1 MEIKLKE
8 RLLRN
13 RTLPIMRDSGKA
25 YRKIIGMSSGNIAGI
40 SAGQIAYEQ
49 SRAYLAHI
57 AEIEIKRAQA
67 LVEAHR
73 LSLR

>member
-1 MEIKLKE
+1 MEIKLKK

-13 RTLPIMRDSGKA
+13 RTLPITSDSGKA
-25 YRKIIGMSSGNIAGI
+25 HRRINGITSGNIAGI
-40 SAGQIAYEQ
+40 SAEPIAYEQ
-49 SRAYLAHI
+49 SRAYLAHM

-67 LVEAHR
+67 LAEVHR